1 MDEDTEAQHIER
13 DLRTYLK
20 KHPAEAG
27 RFLTA
32 VSDALKNYEKA
43 QADMRNW
50 LADRAIL
57 NLLSAELVEREE
69 YTVPVLLPAFLHQFP
84 NGLGR
89 NRATCEKLTWRAFV
103 RKASAYFA
111 KEHGSYRARSG
122 TGEER
127 GK

>member
-1 MDEDTEAQHIER
+1 VEE
-13 DLRTYLK
+13 
-20 KHPAEAG
+20 
-27 RFLTA
+27 
-32 VSDALKNYEKA
+32 
-43 QADMRNW
+43 
-50 LADRAIL
+50 RAIL

-111 KEHGSYRARSG
+111 KEHNIQWLRNINSEWADWYDRYVAKPDGQPQP
-122 TGEER
+122 
-127 GK
+127 